1 MKKSNE
7 VNETVREV
15 LERISFCV
23 VRGKVDIS
31 SPHPPEMKGQ
41 DGADELAKKA
51 LESGVPPGEILA
63 RGLIAGMQKVGEKFR
78 EGEIYLP
85 DVLMSAKALTSA
97 MKHLRP
103 YFQSGEV
110 KHKGKIVMGTV
121 AGDLHDIG
129 KKIAAMFFEGGGWEV
144 IDLGV
149 DVSADKF
156 IQAVKEHRPL
166 AVGLSA
172 LLTTTM
178 VSMESITREIKA
190 KTPEIKVI
198 IGGAPVTQDF
208 AEKIGAD
215 AYSPDPQGALDY
227 LNSA

>member
-1 MKKSNE
+1 M
-7 VNETVREV
+7 REL
-15 LERISFCV
+15 LEKIALCV
-23 VRGKVDIS
+23 ERGKVDIN

-41 DGADELAKKA
+41 YGADELAEEA
-51 LESGVPPGEILA
+51 LRSGIPPGEILA
-63 RGLIAGMQKVGEKFR
+63 KGLVAGMQRVGEKFR
-78 EGEIYLP
+78 DGEVYLP
-85 DVLMSAKALTSA
+85 DVLMSAKSLSSA
-97 MKHLRP
+97 MKHLKP

-129 KKIAAMFFEGGGWEV
+129 KKIVAMFFEGGGWEV

-149 DVSADKF
+149 DVSAEKF
-156 IQAVKEHRPL
+156 VQAVKEHKPL

-190 KTPEIKVI
+190 EVPEVKVI

-208 AEKIGAD
+208 ADRIGAD

-227 LNSA
+227 LNAA

>member
-7 VNETVREV
+7 VNEAVREV
-15 LERISFCV
+15 LERIAFCLE
-23 VRGKVDIS
+23 RGKVDII

-85 DVLMSAKALTSA
+85 DVLMSAKALSSA
-97 MKHLRP
+97 MKHLKP

-129 KKIAAMFFEGGGWEV
+129 KKIVAMFFEGGGWEV

-156 IQAVKEHRPL
+156 IQAVKEHKPL
-166 AVGLSA
+166 AADSA
-172 LLTTTM
+172 
-178 VSMESITREIKA
+178 
-190 KTPEIKVI
+190 P
-198 IGGAPVTQDF
+198 F
-208 AEKIGAD
+208 
-215 AYSPDPQGALDY
+215 
-227 LNSA
+227 